1 MGKDAMKK
9 AWLKWVVTG
18 ALALAVMPTVPACG
32 DDDDATGDTS
42 GNTAGDDDDSTNTT
56 GGDTTGAGTD
66 TSNTTDTGTSGD
78 DDDST
83 NTTDTAG
90 TGGTDTGATDT
101 GSTLGYVEDIQP
113 LIKNDCLSCHGAGVY
128 LRSGEGILL
137 ETQADVYRLKASVVN
152 EVVRGKMPEGAPYDQ
167 ATRNLFAAWRTAGY
181 PVNRGE

>member
-1 MGKDAMKK
+1 MGKDAMKT

-32 DDDDATGDTS
+32 DDDDATGDTTGS
-42 GNTAGDDDDSTNTT
+42 GPTGDDDDATNT
-56 GGDTTGAGTD
+56 
-66 TSNTTDTGTSGD
+66 
-78 DDDST
+78 
-83 NTTDTAG
+83 
-90 TGGTDTGATDT
+90 TGGTDTGATGGTGDDDATDTTGAIDTSGTGGTDSGGTDT
-101 GSTLGYVEDIQP
+101 GGSTIGYVEDIQP